1 MNTGNT
7 AAAQGQMV
15 PLHESRLRSLL
26 KAISYRIIGT
36 ITTAGIALLVTG
48 DVASAIAIGVVEP
61 AAKIV
66 IYYVH
71 ERVWQHVPL
80 GTVRK
85 LIKRVRRRL
94 GLNKAG

>member
-1 MNTGNT
+1 MNTGDT
-7 AAAQGQMV
+7 AAGQVQMV

-36 ITTAGIALLVTG
+36 ITTASIALVVTG
-48 DVASAIAIGVVEP
+48 DAAAAIAIGVVEP
-61 AAKIV
+61 IAKIV

-85 LIKRVRRRL
+85 LIRRVKRRL
-94 GLNKAG
+94 GLNRAG